1 MARPWRIE
9 FPQAVYHVTA
19 RGNNR
24 ADIVRDD
31 HDRREFIALLAAAAL
46 RFNLKIFAFCLMTN
60 HYHLFLRTPDANLSR
75 AMHWLNAT
83 YTIRFN
89 RRRRRH
95 GHVFQ
100 GRYKSMLVADTAH
113 WSVLSIYIHLN
124 PVRAGVTP
132 MERLTGYRASSFWYL
147 NRKAE
152 RPGFLRVE
160 TALEEAGGLPDNRS
174 GWRAYEKYLAWQAET
189 GPARKNKAYASLS
202 RGWALGSK
210 DFKQALLKDHA
221 VATEARAWESQ
232 GMWEVRALRWQQQL
246 EDFLSAVPK
255 SAQAVGSKSA
265 PWKVAV
271 AARMRQISDAPNHW
285 LAAKLGMG
293 TGIYVSKH
301 VGLMRRDPKHLAHSF
316 MKSLAKVKGK
326 A

>member
-46 RFNLKIFAFCLMTN
+46 RFNLKIFAFCLMQN

-89 RRRRRH
+89 RRRRH

-124 PVRAGVTP
+124 PVRAGMAAQAADYEWSSARDYTRSRYDWLAPADVLAPYGSTP
-132 MERLTGYRASSFWYL
+132 AAR
-147 NRKAE
+147 RKKYGAELAALSAE
-152 RPGFLRVE
+152 RRGFWDDFQAAVSAAAKE
-160 TALEEAGGLPDNRS
+160 AMEELVPTHPPRGDRATVPDFKRRSARRRS
-174 GWRAYEKYLAWQAET
+174 GSGLDIGHLIEYKEMFYFPLQGRGAVMGPCPRVGRGRPTQGDDNMTSSRWKRRTT
-189 GPARKNKAYASLS
+189 GPASPFGRKEESRLKSLLQIEINLCRS
-202 RGWALGSK
+202 RGA
-210 DFKQALLKDHA
+210 
-221 VATEARAWESQ
+221 
-232 GMWEVRALRWQQQL
+232 
-246 EDFLSAVPK
+246 
-255 SAQAVGSKSA
+255 
-265 PWKVAV
+265 
-271 AARMRQISDAPNHW
+271 
-285 LAAKLGMG
+285 
-293 TGIYVSKH
+293 
-301 VGLMRRDPKHLAHSF
+301 
-316 MKSLAKVKGK
+316 
-326 A
+326 